1 VQSIV
6 RFVLGMI
13 KMAGKKKRK
22 VQEKDLEGFK
32 YLELLEPFLD
42 RLHEIGTERDSA
54 GNRDLYFDQYTALI
68 LLYFFSPIVTSLRG
82 LQQATELK
90 KVQKRVGISRV
101 SLGSLSEASR
111 VFDADS
117 LQGVIAELADRALPL
132 ASAADLEALKGLT
145 AVDGSLLPALPRMAW
160 ALWVDEEHRAA
171 KMHLAFEVLRGV
183 PVKVTVTE
191 GNGSE
196 KNELRKMLE
205 AGRLYV
211 VDRGYAEYQLFQEI
225 IDADSSFVGRIR
237 NDALWT
243 VTEERPLTSDAK
255 AAGVLSDRVV
265 WLGGKKSRKALK
277 QCLRVVEV
285 ATGKTDSKGN
295 PEVLLL
301 ATDCMD
307 LGADLIALAYR
318 YRWSVELF
326 FRWFKCILG
335 CQHLLSHGENGV
347 EIQVYVA
354 IIASLLVSLWTG
366 KKPTKRTFEM
376 LCFFFCG
383 MADEDELIAHL
394 NKLKNQDA

>member
-1 VQSIV
+1 
-6 RFVLGMI
+6 MN
-13 KMAGKKKRK
+13 MARKKKRK
-22 VQEKDLEGFK
+22 VAEKDLEGFK
-32 YLELLEPFLD
+32 YLELLEPFLE
-42 RLHEIGTERDSA
+42 RLRGVGTERDIA

-90 KVQKRVGISRV
+90 KVQKQLGISRT

-111 VFDADS
+111 VFDAEA
-117 LQGVIAELADRALPL
+117 LQGVITELADRALPL
-132 ASAADLEALKGLT
+132 AGAADLKALEGLT

-160 ALWVDEEHRAA
+160 ALWVDETHRAA

-183 PVKVTVTE
+183 PVKVSVTE

-205 AGRLYV
+205 AGRLCV

-225 IDADSSFVGRIR
+225 IDAKSSFVGRIR
-237 NDALWT
+237 NDANWT
-243 VTEERPLTSDAK
+243 TVKERPVSPEAK
-255 AAGVLSDRVV
+255 AIGVLSDREV
-265 WLGGKKSRKALK
+265 WLGGKKSRKALE
-277 QCLRVVEV
+277 QTLRIVEV
-285 ATGKTDSKGN
+285 DTGKIDKKGN

-301 ATDCMD
+301 ATNRMD
-307 LGADLIALAYR
+307 LDADLVALAYR

-335 CQHLLSHGENGV
+335 CQHLLSHSENGV

-366 KKPTKRTFEM
+366 KKPTKRTYEM

-383 MADEDELIAHL
+383 MADEDELLAHL
-394 NKLKNQDA
+394 NKLKDQDT

>member
-1 VQSIV
+1 
-6 RFVLGMI
+6 
-13 KMAGKKKRK
+13 MARKQKPK

-32 YLELLEPFLD
+32 YLELLEPFLE
-42 RLHEIGTERDSA
+42 RLHEVGTARDRA

-90 KVQKRVGISRV
+90 KVQKRLGISRV
-101 SLGSLSEASR
+101 SIGSLSEASR
-111 VFDADS
+111 AFDAEA
-117 LQGVIAELADRALPL
+117 LQGVITELAGRALPL
-132 ASAADLEALKGLT
+132 ASAKDLEALKGLT
-145 AVDGSLLPALPRMAW
+145 AVDGSLLPALPRTAW
-160 ALWVDEEHRAA
+160 ALWVDEKHRAA

-183 PVKVTVTE
+183 PVKVSVTE

-196 KNELRKMLE
+196 KDELRKMLE

-225 IDADSSFVGRIR
+225 IDGKSSFVGRIR
-237 NDALWT
+237 NDANWT
-243 VTEERPLTSDAK
+243 VVEERPISPEAK
-255 AAGVLSDRVV
+255 AAGVLSDREV
-265 WLGGKKSRKALK
+265 WLGGKKSRKALE
-277 QCLRVVEV
+277 QTLRVIEV
-285 ATGKTDSKGN
+285 ATGKTDEKGN

-301 ATDCMD
+301 ATDRMD
-307 LGADLIALAYR
+307 LDAELVALAYR

-335 CQHLLSHGENGV
+335 CQHLLSNCENGV

-366 KKPTKRTFEM
+366 KKPIKRTFEM

-383 MADEDELIAHL
+383 MADEDELLAHL
-394 NKLKNQDA
+394 NKLKTQDS

>member
-1 VQSIV
+1 
-6 RFVLGMI
+6 MN
-13 KMAGKKKRK
+13 MARKKKRK
-22 VQEKDLEGFK
+22 IQERDLEGFK
-32 YLELLEPFLD
+32 YLELLEPFLE
-42 RLHEIGTERDSA
+42 RLCGVGTERDRA

-82 LQQATELK
+82 IQQASELK
-90 KVQKRVGISRV
+90 KVQKLLGTSRV
-101 SLGSLSEASR
+101 SLGSLSEAAR
-111 VFDADS
+111 VFDAKA
-117 LQGVIAELADRALPL
+117 LQEVITELAGRALPL
-132 ASAADLEALKGLT
+132 ASAADLEALAGLT

-160 ALWVDEEHRAA
+160 ALWVDEKHRAA

-183 PVKVTVTE
+183 PVKVTVTA
-191 GNGSE
+191 GNSSE
-196 KNELRKMLE
+196 NDELRRMLE

-225 IDADSSFVGRIR
+225 VDAKSSFVGRVR
-237 NDALWT
+237 NDANWT
-243 VTEERPLTSDAK
+243 LVKDRPLSPQAK
-255 AAGVLSDRVV
+255 DAGVLSDREV

-277 QCLRVVEV
+277 QTLRVVEV

-301 ATDCMD
+301 ATDRMD
-307 LGADLIALAYR
+307 LDADLVALAYR

-335 CQHLLSHGENGV
+335 CQHLLSTCENGV

-366 KKPTKRTFEM
+366 RKPTKRTYEM

-394 NKLKNQDA
+394 NKLKKHDT

>member
-1 VQSIV
+1 
-6 RFVLGMI
+6 
-13 KMAGKKKRK
+13 MARKKKRR
-22 VQEKDLEGFK
+22 VAEKDLEGFK
-32 YLELLEPFLD
+32 YLELLEPFLE
-42 RLHEIGTERDSA
+42 RLCGVGTERDTA

-90 KVQKRVGISRV
+90 KVQKQLGISRT

-111 VFDADS
+111 VFDAEA
-117 LQGVIAELADRALPL
+117 LQGVITELADRALPL
-132 ASAADLEALKGLT
+132 AGAADLKAIEGLT

-160 ALWVDEEHRAA
+160 ALWVDETHRAA

-183 PVKVTVTE
+183 PVKVSVTE

-225 IDADSSFVGRIR
+225 IDAKSSFVGRIR
-237 NDALWT
+237 NDANWT
-243 VTEERPLTSDAK
+243 AVKERPVSPEAK
-255 AAGVLSDRVV
+255 ALGVLSDREV
-265 WLGGKKSRKALK
+265 WLGGKKSRKALE
-277 QCLRVVEV
+277 QTLRIVEV
-285 ATGKTDSKGN
+285 DTGKIDKKGN

-301 ATDCMD
+301 ATNRMNLD
-307 LGADLIALAYR
+307 ADLVALAYR

-335 CQHLLSHGENGV
+335 CQHLLSHCENGV

-366 KKPTKRTFEM
+366 KKPTKRTYEM

-383 MADEDELIAHL
+383 MADEDELLAHL
-394 NKLKNQDA
+394 NKLKDQDT